1 MRQARENRLVYV
13 ILAEYRLVL
22 PEAQAPQPDHD
33 VHNQR
38 PPSGVALIM
47 VCLGECVQAAHVSG
61 KAEAD
66 SYPATVRPRPCGLP
80 RPPGVCWPGG
90 VGLAR
95 FDRRIADENQISS
108 EVAEVPNSELPF
120 YSRYNRMRQFI
131 GKKSSR
137 CTPAVRLLPVELLGV
152 GRLE

>member
-1 MRQARENRLVYV
+1 M
-13 ILAEYRLVL
+13 
-22 PEAQAPQPDHD
+22 
-33 VHNQR
+33 
-38 PPSGVALIM
+38 
-47 VCLGECVQAAHVSG
+47 
-61 KAEAD
+61 
-66 SYPATVRPRPCGLP
+66 
-80 RPPGVCWPGG
+80 
-90 VGLAR
+90 GLAR

-120 YSRYNRMRQFI
+120 YSRYNQMRQFI